1 MAAAVEEMEVDAD
14 VENQHVLSSRRKRP
28 HLNGE
33 LHRDTKLKRTAVA
46 VIDTAQQSTSGS
58 VEVAGR
64 IAGIELE
71 NFMCH
76 GRLKI
81 AFDTESNNCFYIGG
95 PNGSG
100 KSALFA
106 SLNIG
111 LGGRGNDNDRGSSVK
126 TYIKEGRSRAK
137 IRVILTNRG
146 IGSHPDYGEYI
157 VVERTIT
164 PSASTYVLKSIEGS
178 GKCQRETVV
187 SKKKSDLDQL
197 RVRYGIQLNNPI
209 FWMSQDRSR
218 HFLQQMKPD
227 RLYKI
232 FMHATELE
240 HTRECYD
247 KCEVIVASI
256 EAMCKAMKGE
266 FEKQKREY
274 QSMVEERR
282 RLRSIQEMRNQQS
295 EIGWMLLWCPLRDVL
310 EEIQVVERKRKKK
323 KRR

>member
-1 MAAAVEEMEVDAD
+1 GDSGGHSFCGSV
-14 VENQHVLSSRRKRP
+14 
-28 HLNGE
+28 G
-33 LHRDTKLKRTAVA
+33 
-46 VIDTAQQSTSGS
+46 VITGS

-81 AFDTESNNCFYIGG
+81 TFDTESNNCFYIGG

-164 PSASTYVLKSIEGS
+164 PSASTYVLKSIEVTS
-178 GKCQRETVV
+178 IAIVSETVV

-227 RLYKI
+227 RLYKVG
-232 FMHATELE
+232 FLDTFCWGLL
-240 HTRECYD
+240 
-247 KCEVIVASI
+247 VIQRFFRFSCTLLNSNTPGSVTTSA
-256 EAMCKAMKGE
+256 K
-266 FEKQKREY
+266 EY

-310 EEIQVVERKRKKK
+310 EVRLSSQSLVLIYSYSLITHF
-323 KRR
+323 